1 MFATSATVIQSNMSG
16 RSFSLPLMYL
26 HQWRSPLSVCSSSLS
41 CPSVPGESL
50 VPELC
55 PPWWQRSDQLSL
67 SSSDGERSPVGFGS
81 DTRPG
86 LAEPVSDRNMYHL
99 RHQVPPDSIY
109 MVGEQTMSFKG
120 AVHPEM
126 LAMLAHQLSLNHL
139 PLVFYST
146 RYCWRFTA
154 KKQQHSPKQEL

>member
-16 RSFSLPLMYL
+16 RSFSLPPMYL
-26 HQWRSPLSVCSSSLS
+26 HQWRSPLSVCSSCPS

-81 DTRPG
+81 DIRPG
-86 LAEPVSDRNMYHL
+86 LAEPVSDRNMYHFHHL
-99 RHQVPPDSIY
+99 VPPDSIY
-109 MVGEQTMSFKG
+109 MVGEQIMSFKG
-120 AVHPEM
+120 AVHRE
-126 LAMLAHQLSLNHL
+126 MLAHQLSLNHL

-146 RYCWRFTA
+146 RYCWSFTA